1 MEQSAMAKTYFVTG
15 TDTDVGKTIV
25 ACGLLQ
31 AFANEGLTT
40 AAVKP
45 VAAGC
50 DKTAEGL
57 RNSDALAL
65 MSVATQKLPY
75 AQVNPIAL
83 EPAIAPHI
91 AASQANKR
99 LSVARL
105 AGFCRGVSM
114 IKVDKVL
121 IEGAGGWRVPLNERE
136 TLADLPKELNIPVI
150 LVVGMKLGCIN
161 HAILTAE
168 AIRNDGCELAGWVA
182 NVVDKD
188 MAELD
193 ANFSSLQRCIPAQ
206 CLGLVP
212 FIANITPA
220 DVAAQLALDKL
231 L

>member
-1 MEQSAMAKTYFVTG
+1 MAKTYFVTG
-15 TDTDVGKTIV
+15 TDTDAGKTVV

-50 DKTAEGL
+50 DETDEGL
-57 RNSDALAL
+57 RNGDALAL
-65 MSVATQKLPY
+65 MSVVTQKLPY
-75 AQVNPIAL
+75 AQVNPVAL
-83 EPAIAPHI
+83 APAIAPHI
-91 AASQANKR
+91 AASQVNKR
-99 LSVARL
+99 LDVARL

-114 IKVDKVL
+114 AKVDKVL
-121 IEGAGGWRVPLNERE
+121 VEGAGGWRVPLNERE
-136 TLADLPKELNIPVI
+136 TLAELPKELNIPVI

-168 AIRNDGCELAGWVA
+168 AICNDGCKLAGWVA

-188 MAELD
+188 MAELA
-193 ANFSSLQRCIPAQ
+193 ANFASLQSCIAAP

-220 DVAAQLALDKL
+220 DVATHLEQNKL

>member
-1 MEQSAMAKTYFVTG
+1 MAKTYFVTG
-15 TDTDVGKTIV
+15 TDTDAGKTVV

-50 DKTAEGL
+50 DETDEGL
-57 RNSDALAL
+57 RNGDALAL
-65 MSVATQKLPY
+65 MSVVTQKLPY
-75 AQVNPIAL
+75 AQVNPVAL
-83 EPAIAPHI
+83 APAIAPHI
-91 AASQANKR
+91 AASQVNKR

-114 IKVDKVL
+114 AKVDKVL
-121 IEGAGGWRVPLNERE
+121 VEGAGGWRVPLNERE
-136 TLADLPKELNIPVI
+136 TLAELPKELNIPVI

-168 AIRNDGCELAGWVA
+168 AICNDGCKLAGWVA

-188 MAELD
+188 MAELA
-193 ANFSSLQRCIPAQ
+193 ANFASLQSCIAAP

-220 DVAAQLALDKL
+220 DVATHLEQNKL

>member
-1 MEQSAMAKTYFVTG
+1 MAKTYFVTG
-15 TDTDVGKTIV
+15 TDTDVGKTVV
-25 ACGLLQ
+25 ACGLLKS
-31 AFANEGLTT
+31 FANEGLTT

-50 DKTAEGL
+50 DSTAEGL
-57 RNSDALAL
+57 RNGDALAL
-65 MSVATQKLPY
+65 MSVVTQTLPY
-75 AQVNPIAL
+75 GQVNPIAL
-83 EPAIAPHI
+83 APAIAPHI
-91 AASQANKR
+91 AASQVNKR

-114 IKVDKVL
+114 AKVDRVL

-161 HAILTAE
+161 HAILTIE

-188 MAELD
+188 MAELA
-193 ANFSSLQRCIPAQ
+193 ANFASLQSYIPAP

-212 FIANITPA
+212 FIADITPA
-220 DVAAQLALDKL
+220 DVAAHLEQNKL

>member
-1 MEQSAMAKTYFVTG
+1 MAKTYFVTG
-15 TDTDVGKTIV
+15 TDTDAGKTVV
-25 ACGLLQ
+25 ACGLLKS
-31 AFANEGLTT
+31 FANEGLTT

-50 DKTAEGL
+50 DSTAEGL
-57 RNSDALAL
+57 RNGDALAL
-65 MSVATQKLPY
+65 MSVVTQTLPY
-75 AQVNPIAL
+75 GQVNPIAL
-83 EPAIAPHI
+83 APAIAPHI
-91 AASQANKR
+91 AASQVNKR

-114 IKVDKVL
+114 AKVDRVL

-161 HAILTAE
+161 HAILTIE

-188 MAELD
+188 MAELA
-193 ANFSSLQRCIPAQ
+193 ANFASLQSYIPAP

-212 FIANITPA
+212 FIADITPA
-220 DVAAQLALDKL
+220 DVAAHLEQNKL

>member
-1 MEQSAMAKTYFVTG
+1 MAKTYFVTG
-15 TDTDVGKTIV
+15 TDTDAGKTVI

-31 AFANEGLTT
+31 AFANDGLTT

-50 DKTAEGL
+50 ESTDEGL
-57 RNSDALAL
+57 RNDDALAL

-83 EPAIAPHI
+83 KPAIAPHI
-91 AASQANKR
+91 AATQINHR
-99 LSVARL
+99 LSISRL
-105 AGFCRGVSM
+105 AGFCRGVSI

-121 IEGAGGWRVPLNERE
+121 IEGAGGWRVPVNERE
-136 TLADLPKELNIPVI
+136 TLAELPKELNIPVI

-168 AIRNDGCELAGWVA
+168 AICNDGCVLAGWVA
-182 NVVDKD
+182 NVVDQD
-188 MAELD
+188 MAELE
-193 ANFSSLQRCIPAQ
+193 ANFSSLQSRIPAP

-212 FIANITPA
+212 YIPNITPA
-220 DVAAQLALDKL
+220 DVAAKLTLNKL

>member
-1 MEQSAMAKTYFVTG
+1 MAKTYFVTG
-15 TDTDVGKTIV
+15 TDTDAGKTVI

-31 AFANEGLTT
+31 AFANDGLTT

-50 DKTAEGL
+50 ESTDDGL
-57 RNSDALAL
+57 RNDDALAL
-65 MSVATQKLPY
+65 MSVATQKLAY
-75 AQVNPIAL
+75 SQVNPIAL

-91 AASQANKR
+91 AASQVGRR
-99 LSVARL
+99 LSISRL
-105 AGFCRGVSM
+105 AGFCRGVS
-114 IKVDKVL
+114 INKVDKVL
-121 IEGAGGWRVPLNERE
+121 IEGAGGWRVPVNERE

-161 HAILTAE
+161 HAILTVE
-168 AIRNDGCELAGWVA
+168 AIRNDGCVLAGWVA

-188 MAELD
+188 MAELE
-193 ANFSSLQRCIPAQ
+193 ANFSALQSRIAAP

-212 FIANITPA
+212 YIPNVTPA
-220 DVAAQLALDKL
+220 DVAAKLALNKL

>member
-1 MEQSAMAKTYFVTG
+1 MAKTYFVTG
-15 TDTDVGKTIV
+15 TDTDAGKTVV
-25 ACGLLQ
+25 ACGLLKS
-31 AFANEGLTT
+31 FANEGLTT

-50 DKTAEGL
+50 DSTAEGL
-57 RNSDALAL
+57 RNGDALAL
-65 MSVATQKLPY
+65 MSVVTQTLPY
-75 AQVNPIAL
+75 GQVNPIAL
-83 EPAIAPHI
+83 APAIAPHI
-91 AASQANKR
+91 AASQVNKR

-114 IKVDKVL
+114 AKVDRVL

-136 TLADLPKELNIPVI
+136 TLADLPKELKIPVI

-161 HAILTAE
+161 HAILTVE

-188 MAELD
+188 MAELA
-193 ANFSSLQRCIPAQ
+193 ANFASLQSYIPAP

-212 FIANITPA
+212 FIADITPA
-220 DVAAQLALDKL
+220 DVAAHLEQNKL

>member
-1 MEQSAMAKTYFVTG
+1 MASYFVTG
-15 TDTDVGKTIV
+15 TDTDAGKTVV
-25 ACGLLQ
+25 ACGLLKS
-31 AFANEGLTT
+31 FANEGLTT

-50 DKTAEGL
+50 DSTAEGL
-57 RNSDALAL
+57 RNGDALAL
-65 MSVATQKLPY
+65 MSVVTQTLPY
-75 AQVNPIAL
+75 GQVNPIAL
-83 EPAIAPHI
+83 APAIAPHI
-91 AASQANKR
+91 AASQVNKR

-114 IKVDKVL
+114 AKVDRVL

-161 HAILTAE
+161 HAILTIE

-188 MAELD
+188 MAELA
-193 ANFSSLQRCIPAQ
+193 ANFASLQSYIPAP

-212 FIANITPA
+212 FIADITPA
-220 DVAAQLALDKL
+220 DVAAHLEQNKL

>member
-1 MEQSAMAKTYFVTG
+1 MAKTYFVTG
-15 TDTDVGKTIV
+15 TDTDAGKTVV
-25 ACGLLQ
+25 ACGLLKS
-31 AFANEGLTT
+31 FANEGLTT

-50 DKTAEGL
+50 DSTAEGL
-57 RNSDALAL
+57 RNGDALAL
-65 MSVATQKLPY
+65 MSVVTQTLPY
-75 AQVNPIAL
+75 GQVNPIAL
-83 EPAIAPHI
+83 APAIAPHI
-91 AASQANKR
+91 AASQVNKR
-99 LSVARL
+99 LSLARL

-114 IKVDKVL
+114 AKVDRVL

-161 HAILTAE
+161 HAILTIE

-188 MAELD
+188 MAELA
-193 ANFSSLQRCIPAQ
+193 ANFASLQSYIPAP

-212 FIANITPA
+212 FIADITPA
-220 DVAAQLALDKL
+220 DVAAHLEQNKL

>member
-1 MEQSAMAKTYFVTG
+1 MAKTYFITG
-15 TDTDVGKTIV
+15 TDTDAGKTVI

-31 AFANEGLTT
+31 AFANDGLTT

-50 DKTAEGL
+50 ESTDEGL
-57 RNSDALAL
+57 RNDDALAL

-83 EPAIAPHI
+83 KPAIAPHI
-91 AASQANKR
+91 AATQINHR
-99 LSVARL
+99 LSISRL
-105 AGFCRGVSM
+105 AGFCRGVSI

-121 IEGAGGWRVPLNERE
+121 IEGAGGWRVPVNERE
-136 TLADLPKELNIPVI
+136 TLAELPKELNIPVI

-168 AIRNDGCELAGWVA
+168 AIRNDGCVLAGWVA
-182 NVVDKD
+182 NVVDQD
-188 MAELD
+188 MAELE
-193 ANFSSLQRCIPAQ
+193 ANFSSLQSRIAAP

-212 FIANITPA
+212 YTPNITPA
-220 DVAAQLALDKL
+220 DVAAKLTLNKL